1 MLGTLMLVLFLCLFA
16 TVPIA
21 LSLGISTLGV
31 FATQFPSMPM
41 ANNLA
46 QAMIT
51 SADSFPLMAIP
62 FFMLVGTLMEKTG
75 IARRLVDI
83 ASILTGDTPGGLGM
97 AAIVASMFFAAIS
110 GSSPATTAA
119 IGGIMTPEMQK
130 NGYDEDFSLAT
141 AAAAGTLGQIIP
153 PSVGMVS
160 YAVLAEV
167 SVGTLFLTGFGPG
180 ILMAIF
186 MLIYAYI
193 YVKKNPN
200 IKMNG
205 QKVTAK
211 EAATVFLQSIWALVM
226 PVIILGGIY
235 SGIFT
240 PTESGAIASVYGLIC
255 GRYIYKTLEWKNLP
269 KILVNTAVGAG
280 TIMLILGS
288 VQTFSVVLT
297 RGHIPQILSEALL
310 SVTTNKY
317 ILLLM
322 FNILLLIAGMFL
334 NAVSAIALFTPI
346 LLPIMTSVGVNP
358 YLMGIVMIVN
368 LGIGMIT
375 PPVGN
380 CLYVACGMSKRLS
393 FEQISKA
400 CIPYIVML
408 MIALLLITY
417 VEPISMGLIWLT
429 GASAI

>member
-1 MLGTLMLVLFLCLFA
+1 MVGWLFGSFFVLLLIGA
-16 TVPIA
+16 PIA
-21 LSLGISTLGV
+21 ASLG
-31 FATQFPSMPM
+31 
-41 ANNLA
+41 LA
-46 QAMIT
+46 AVVTIIT
-51 SADSFPLMAIP
+51 SGMRMNMVVVAQTMYAGMTSYQLMAIP
-62 FFMLVGTLMEKTG
+62 LFILCGNLM
-75 IARRLVDI
+75 
-83 ASILTGDTPGGLGM
+83 GDGGLSKKLVEFINLFFRRFKGGLAYVTI
-97 AAIVASMFFAAIS
+97 AASAFFAAIS

-119 IGGIMTPEMQK
+119 IGGIMAPEMQK

-160 YAVLAEV
+160 YAVLAEI

-180 ILMAIF
+180 ILMAI
-186 MLIYAYI
+186 MMMIYAHM
-193 YVKKNPN
+193 YVKKNKN
-200 IKMNG
+200 IVVNHE
-205 QKVTAK
+205 KVTAK
-211 EAATVFLQSIWALVM
+211 EAVQTFFKSVWALVM

-235 SGIFT
+235 SGLFT
-240 PTESGAIASVYGLIC
+240 PTESGAIACVYGLIC
-255 GRYIYKTLEWKNLP
+255 GKFIYKTLKLKDIP

-288 VQTFSVVLT
+288 VQTFSIVLT
-297 RGHIPQILSEALL
+297 RGHIPQLLADTMLSL
-310 SVTTNKY
+310 TTNKY
-317 ILLLM
+317 LILIL

-346 LLPIMTSVGVNP
+346 LLPVLEGVGVNP
-358 YLMGIVMIVN
+358 YLAGIIMIVN

-400 CIPYIVML
+400 CVPYIIAL
-408 MIALLLITY
+408 TIALLMITY
-417 VEPISMGLIWLT
+417 IEPIAMGLIWLT
-429 GASAI
+429 GAA

>member
-1 MLGTLMLVLFLCLFA
+1 MIGWLFGTFCVLLLIGTPIGACLGLAAVVTIVMAGMRVNMVVVAQTMFA
-16 TVPIA
+16 
-21 LSLGISTLGV
+21 G
-31 FATQFPSMPM
+31 M
-41 ANNLA
+41 
-46 QAMIT
+46 T
-51 SADSFPLMAIP
+51 SYQLMAIP
-62 FFMLVGTLMEKTG
+62 LFILCGNLMGDGGLSKK
-75 IARRLVDI
+75 LVDFI
-83 ASILTGDTPGGLGM
+83 NLFFRRFKGGLAYVTI
-97 AAIVASMFFAAIS
+97 AASAFFAAIS

-119 IGGIMTPEMQK
+119 IGGIMTPEMEK
-130 NGYDEDFSLAT
+130 TGYDEDFSLAT

-180 ILMAIF
+180 ILMAI
-186 MLIYAYI
+186 MMMIYAHM

-200 IKMNG
+200 IVVNVR
-205 QKVTAK
+205 KVTVK
-211 EAATVFLQSIWALVM
+211 EAIATFGQSIWALVM
-226 PVIILGGIY
+226 PLIILGGIY

-240 PTESGAIASVYGLIC
+240 PTESGAIACVYGIVC
-255 GRYIYKTLEWKNLP
+255 GKWIYKTLKWKDLP
-269 KILVNTAVGAG
+269 RILVNTAVGAG

-288 VQTFSVVLT
+288 VQTFGFVLT
-297 RGHIPQILSEALL
+297 RGHIPQLLANAMLSI
-310 SVTTNKY
+310 TTNKY
-317 ILLLM
+317 VILFM

-346 LLPIMTSVGVNP
+346 LLPVLKSVGVNP
-358 YLMGIVMIVN
+358 YLVGIVMIVN

-380 CLYVACGMSKRLS
+380 CLYVACGMSRKLS

-400 CIPYIVML
+400 CVPYIIAL

-417 VEPISMGLIWLT
+417 VEPISMGLVWLT
-429 GASAI
+429 GATGI